1 MKKSILSIFAML
13 LCVCFCFAGC
23 GLFPEN
29 KNAIS
34 NQKVISSEKVT
45 LTREE
50 FVKGYNNYYSTF
62 YNQSNGDSNK
72 AISSLIEYLVAKKLY
87 IEDAKKLVEEGKIV
101 LSNTEKNYLW
111 NTTYNSL
118 ISNIE
123 SFEKEVKKLLNKEET
138 NGDKSEEKTQ
148 ESQFVYTPYEKKAEV
163 VFNETTNQYE
173 IKIVKQILIRKD
185 KDGKESY
192 EYVPESEIGSYNDS
206 SVAVYKIEYIYNKLD
221 KEKYFSDKETL
232 TDEEKESK
240 IISKEAVRRY
250 IEKLKK
256 NEEGKNLSTSEK
268 DVIKREVERIYGIL
282 YDNMLITKLYEY
294 KTKDITISEE
304 DFLKLYLSK
313 VKGSY
318 DRYFKDDEAFINELT
333 KTVGSANLYGNYSTP
348 SKSISDVF
356 YVPKTTENFFYVTHI
371 VVKFTDIQIQKINE
385 LKEFCEAN
393 GKDESYY
400 LSEYYKIVPNVSES
414 VISKVIDEQQKFK
427 NGTITKEQYEENL
440 LTIIGSKLLMV
451 NERDSEGYVT
461 KDVMTV
467 QEMIASLY
475 KDLADIYLKYKGQSG
490 TAITLNGKEYTPT
503 EDGII
508 TKAVSEGKSQQVLDE
523 LELAFNN
530 ERADKFN
537 EYIYKYSQD
546 TGTIQIQKSYFGTT
560 SENWYLY
567 AMGDKDTDNGFVK
580 SFTEKARELF
590 SKGNITEVDTTIM
603 ENWKTSENKDKL
615 QSGSTGYSVM
625 MYAGKVNNLFECFDN
640 NKFTI
645 DDLFA
650 EETNNGNAK
659 FYSLVKMTQYRLGL
673 TMNKTL
679 FDLIFEDYYNSLY
692 EEKIN
697 IYEKEVMKD
706 IDLTP
711 NQSVIKDLLG

>member
-1 MKKSILSIFAML
+1 M
-13 LCVCFCFAGC
+13 
-23 GLFPEN
+23 
-29 KNAIS
+29 
-34 NQKVISSEKVT
+34 
-45 LTREE
+45 
-50 FVKGYNNYYSTF
+50 
-62 YNQSNGDSNK
+62 
-72 AISSLIEYLVAKKLY
+72 
-87 IEDAKKLVEEGKIV
+87 
-101 LSNTEKNYLW
+101 
-111 NTTYNSL
+111 
-118 ISNIE
+118 
-123 SFEKEVKKLLNKEET
+123 
-138 NGDKSEEKTQ
+138 
-148 ESQFVYTPYEKKAEV
+148 
-163 VFNETTNQYE
+163 
-173 IKIVKQILIRKD
+173 
-185 KDGKESY
+185 
-192 EYVPESEIGSYNDS
+192 
-206 SVAVYKIEYIYNKLD
+206 
-221 KEKYFSDKETL
+221 
-232 TDEEKESK
+232 
-240 IISKEAVRRY
+240 
-250 IEKLKK
+250 
-256 NEEGKNLSTSEK
+256 
-268 DVIKREVERIYGIL
+268 
-282 YDNMLITKLYEY
+282 
-294 KTKDITISEE
+294 
-304 DFLKLYLSK
+304 
-313 VKGSY
+313 
-318 DRYFKDDEAFINELT
+318 
-333 KTVGSANLYGNYSTP
+333 
-348 SKSISDVF
+348 
-356 YVPKTTENFFYVTHI
+356 
-371 VVKFTDIQIQKINE
+371 
-385 LKEFCEAN
+385 
-393 GKDESYY
+393 
-400 LSEYYKIVPNVSES
+400 VS
-414 VISKVIDEQQKFK
+414 
-427 NGTITKEQYEENL
+427 
-440 LTIIGSKLLMV
+440 
-451 NERDSEGYVT
+451 ERDSEGYVT

-490 TAITLNGKEYTPT
+490 TVINLNGKEYTPT

-567 AMGDKDTDNGFVK
+567 AMGDKETDYINDKKNSFVK

-603 ENWKTSENKDKL
+603 ESWKTSENKDEL

-650 EETNNGNAK
+650 EETNNENAK
-659 FYSLVKMTQYRLGL
+659 FYSLVKMTQCRLGL